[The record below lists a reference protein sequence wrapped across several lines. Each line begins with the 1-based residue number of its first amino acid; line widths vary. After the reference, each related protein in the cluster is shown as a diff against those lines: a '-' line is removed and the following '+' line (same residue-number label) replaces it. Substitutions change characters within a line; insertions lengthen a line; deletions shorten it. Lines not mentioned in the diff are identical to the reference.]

1 MQEVQIPVWS
11 KEDQSDIVWY
21 SAEKQ
26 GDGTYKAEVELSRHQ
41 NNKGTY
47 NIHVYILTETS
58 IYAFVAGTT
67 YEVSGNSSEQN
78 TENLTPIMGESTTT
92 VEQMMRYYESTGNQ
106 YPAEA
111 LGKGGAPTLRD
122 FCQIYYDEATAEGV
136 KAEVAFAQAMKE
148 SAWLKFGGIV
158 KIEQFNFAGLGALDG
173 NSQGQAASF
182 PDVRTGIRAQIQH
195 LKAYASSE
203 ALKNA
208 CVDPRFKYV
217 TRNSAPYVE
226 WLGIK
231 ENPSGTG
238 WASSKN
244 YGYTIVK
251 MVNVLKSK

>member
-1 MQEVQIPVWS
+1 
-11 KEDQSDIVWY
+11 
-21 SAEKQ
+21 
-26 GDGTYKAEVELSRHQ
+26 
-41 NNKGTY
+41 
-47 NIHVYILTETS
+47 
-58 IYAFVAGTT
+58 
-67 YEVSGNSSEQN
+67 
-78 TENLTPIMGESTTT
+78 MGESTTT

-244 YGYTIVK
+244 YGYQIVN
-251 MVNVLKSK
+251 MMDVLKNK